1 MSKSAKREGPDPVA
15 SVTIDRVRF
24 EALHWG
30 KELGVAQNGGYVAA
44 FDTTTGQRLWTLK
57 VYDIVYD
64 PDRERDVQ
72 DVFITGLSEFNGK
85 LKVANE
91 DERQFVV
98 DPKTRSITEL

>member
-1 MSKSAKREGPDPVA
+1 VAKSAKREGPDPVTP
-15 SVTIDRVRF
+15 VTIDRVRF

-30 KELGVAQNGGYVAA
+30 KELGVNQNGGYVAA
-44 FDTTTGQRLWTLK
+44 FDTTTGKRLWTLK

-72 DVFITGLSEFNGK
+72 DVFITRLSVFNGK
-85 LKVANE
+85 LRVANE

>member
-1 MSKSAKREGPDPVA
+1 MAKSAKREGPDPVTP
-15 SVTIDRVRF
+15 VTIDRVRF

-30 KELGVAQNGGYVAA
+30 KELGVNQNGGYVAA
-44 FDTTTGQRLWTLK
+44 FDTTTGKRLWTLK

-72 DVFITGLSEFNGK
+72 DVFITRLSVFNGK
-85 LKVANE
+85 LRVANE